1 MKKLLII
8 ILIKEII
15 IILNM
20 DIVELLIEE
29 IEIIIILNLRLFKV
43 MEYNNKILKIIKQIE
58 LKINYFTFDYLS
70 NFKKLI
76 KIHI

>member
-20 DIVELLIEE
+20 DIVELLIKE
-29 IEIIIILNLRLFKV
+29 IETTTTLNSRLFKV
-43 MEYNNKILKIIKQIE
+43 IEYNKKILRIIKQIK
-58 LKINYFTFDYLS
+58 LKINYFTFD
-70 NFKKLI
+70 
-76 KIHI
+76 